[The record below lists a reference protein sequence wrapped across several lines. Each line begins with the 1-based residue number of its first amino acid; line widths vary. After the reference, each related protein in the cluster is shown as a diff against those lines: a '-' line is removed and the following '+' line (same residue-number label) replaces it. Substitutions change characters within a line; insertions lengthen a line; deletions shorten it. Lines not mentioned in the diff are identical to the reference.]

1 MDQRRPEEQIRVPMH
16 NSNSDEINLG
26 LADATGA
33 LLMINKKER
42 RLLKELLSMSMKSP
56 SARKWISKKLG
67 PEYVRIGERLLKTM
81 GGD

>member
-1 MDQRRPEEQIRVPMH
+1 MH

>member
-1 MDQRRPEEQIRVPMH
+1 MDQRRPEEQVRVSMD
-16 NSNSDEINLG
+16 NSNSGEINLG

-56 SARKWISKKLG
+56 SARQWISKKLG
-67 PEYVRIGERLLKTM
+67 PEYVRIGERLLRSM
-81 GGD
+81 GG